1 MDGERLYRLS
11 GIQAAAWCAR
21 RIQRQVHVRPND
33 SPRGIVRYSCES
45 YSGDLSEFLSTGNQM
60 AVLRDSLGTL
70 KGLVEMATYIQTA
83 GIGHFA
89 RADEREAL
97 TREALTREVRR
108 GLVARPR
115 SLSPWM
121 FYDAEGSRLF
131 ERITTLP
138 EYYPT
143 RTERAILAGHAD
155 AIITAAHEDRSLPLR
170 VIELGAGTASKTCIL
185 LEAALRVAD
194 DVTYVPVDVCSDALE
209 LACQNV
215 ACALPEVRIQPIV
228 RNYVT
233 HPLQLD
239 PFDGTTLALYIGTS
253 IGNFSPEEAQLILQN
268 LGSQLQI
275 GDALLLGTDMV
286 KDEPT
291 LLAAY
296 DDREGITAAFNL
308 NILHRLN
315 RKLGADFAPACFRHR
330 PLWNSIESRIEMH
343 LESTQEQHVSI
354 EHADLDV
361 HFMRRETIH
370 TENSY
375 KFTDQGIRSLLE
387 EVGFE
392 IRGAWKDGRGWY
404 TLTLACLRECL

>member
-1 MDGERLYRLS
+1 
-11 GIQAAAWCAR
+11 
-21 RIQRQVHVRPND
+21 
-33 SPRGIVRYSCES
+33 
-45 YSGDLSEFLSTGNQM
+45 
-60 AVLRDSLGTL
+60 
-70 KGLVEMATYIQTA
+70 MATYVQTVD
-83 GIGHFA
+83 IGHFA
-89 RADEREAL
+89 TADEREAL

-108 GLVARPR
+108 GLIGRPR

-143 RTERAILAGHAD
+143 RTERSILAGHAD
-155 AIITAAHEDRSLPLR
+155 AIVVRAHNDRSLPLR
-170 VIELGAGTASKTCIL
+170 LVELGAGTASKTCIL
-185 LEAALRVAD
+185 LEAASRVSD
-194 DVTYVPVDVCSDALE
+194 DVAYVPVDVCPDALE
-209 LACQNV
+209 LACQIV
-215 ACALPEVRIQPIV
+215 ACALPAVRIQPIV

-233 HPLQLD
+233 NPLQLE

-253 IGNFSPEEAQLILQN
+253 IGNFAPEEARIILRN
-268 LGSQLQI
+268 LGAQLQT

-315 RKLGADFAPACFRHR
+315 RELGANFDPACFRHR
-330 PLWNSIESRIEMH
+330 ALWNSVESRIEMH
-343 LESTQEQHVSI
+343 LESAQEQHVSI

-361 HFMRRETIH
+361 HFMPRETIH

-387 EVGFE
+387 EVDFE
-392 IRGAWKDGRGWY
+392 VRGAWKDGRGWY
-404 TLTLACLRECL
+404 TLTLGCLE